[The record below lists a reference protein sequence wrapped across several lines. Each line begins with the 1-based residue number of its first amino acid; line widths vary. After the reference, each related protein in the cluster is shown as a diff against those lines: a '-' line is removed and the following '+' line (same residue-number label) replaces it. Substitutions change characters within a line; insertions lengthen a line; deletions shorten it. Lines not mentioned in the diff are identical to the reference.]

1 MFKILS
7 ILIFFPSITFGV
19 YSSEIFPWG
28 IIFAIFYMRHINKY
42 LLWILIILCLSTC
55 LVLFHS
61 FISLQPVQ
69 TDILRSLAAYMNFLL
84 LAQAFLMLSTK
95 KVIYIIS
102 LSRKIFW
109 FLIILGLIQNIGS
122 DSLGYII
129 QSLIPRGA
137 GSALTEI
144 NRGVTLLS
152 TEPARAGIELMLI
165 YLIHR
170 IRQDN
175 SIRNTLIDIFLLMYL
190 AVIIKSFSVVVFA
203 LSAFA
208 IIHVK
213 FRFHFLSIL
222 GSILLGIVG
231 IYFIINILPQIGGR
245 AGDVVIF
252 LQDIEAINDGLF
264 YIANESGNRII
275 GLYSF
280 YKFGIFHPFGFGVG
294 SWPYASIQAI
304 NESGFDYRDFRFFD
318 VVGNGQIIPFRGA
331 GIISNLMLD
340 VGLLGTLLLTY
351 LFKKLMLFYGSF
363 NKLSV
368 KAFWIFLIKI
378 AFFGSPGNPIVFIF
392 FITVF
397 LCASE
402 HFKEKATYRNVS
414 FSNK

>member
-1 MFKILS
+1 
-7 ILIFFPSITFGV
+7 
-19 YSSEIFPWG
+19 
-28 IIFAIFYMRHINKY
+28 
-42 LLWILIILCLSTC
+42 
-55 LVLFHS
+55 
-61 FISLQPVQ
+61 
-69 TDILRSLAAYMNFLL
+69 
-84 LAQAFLMLSTK
+84 
-95 KVIYIIS
+95 
-102 LSRKIFW
+102 
-109 FLIILGLIQNIGS
+109 
-122 DSLGYII
+122 
-129 QSLIPRGA
+129 
-137 GSALTEI
+137 
-144 NRGVTLLS
+144 
-152 TEPARAGIELMLI
+152 MLI

-252 LQDIEAINDGLF
+252 LQDTEAINDGLF

-331 GIISNLMLD
+331 GIISDLMLD

-351 LFKKLMLFYGSF
+351 LFKKLMLF
-363 NKLSV
+363 
-368 KAFWIFLIKI
+368 
-378 AFFGSPGNPIVFIF
+378 
-392 FITVF
+392 
-397 LCASE
+397 
-402 HFKEKATYRNVS
+402 
-414 FSNK
+414 